1 MSAGSYNFSIEQ
13 GSSFGLSFVYK
24 NSSGV
29 PIDLDAFSCG
39 RMQWNFG
46 NVANASRNNLKITS
60 TEIFSTTNTASGL
73 YHFKLCSATGF
84 DNRPRVTS
92 SGSYITGVYP
102 TGGVGQTGVIEFK
115 LPASVTAALPSESA
129 YYDLELQSSSD
140 FYAGGGAQITR
151 LLQGTV
157 SVLPEITKVSGCL

>member
-1 MSAGSYNFSIEQ
+1 MGTVDDIAPTLTIKLFSV
-13 GSSFGLSFVYK
+13 FVA
-24 NSSGV
+24 V
-29 PIDLDAFSCG
+29 D
-39 RMQWNFG
+39 
-46 NVANASRNNLKITS
+46 
-60 TEIFSTTNTASGL
+60 TTAASGL

-92 SGSYITGVYP
+92 SGTYITGVYP

-115 LPASVTAALPSESA
+115 LPAAITAALPIEQA
-129 YYDLELQSSSD
+129 YYDIELQSGSE

-157 SVLPEITKVSGCL
+157 SVLPEMTKGIC